1 MMSGTYVAA
10 DESLN
15 AYEQQRADRIARNQK
30 VLGGLGFHHLNCY
43 IPCLSPEH
51 DLIHLREGT
60 CYLQL
65 VMAHRHQTP
74 FVPLIK

>member
-1 MMSGTYVAA
+1 MILGTYVAA

-30 VLGGLGFHHLNCY
+30 VLGGLGHRRLKCY

-51 DLIHLREGT
+51 DLIYLREGT

-65 VMAHRHQTP
+65 LITHKHQSA
-74 FVPLIK
+74 FVILIN

>member
-1 MMSGTYVAA
+1 MMLGTYVAA
-10 DESLN
+10 EESIN

-30 VLGGLGFHHLNCY
+30 VLGGFGHRYLNCY

-51 DLIHLREGT
+51 NLSQLREGT

-65 VMAHRHQTP
+65 
-74 FVPLIK
+74 LIHTNIDHPSFP